1 MSVAEL
7 KSLIDTY
14 VAQGPKGLDRIQ
26 DEINDAVVANKND
39 KANRLTDLHTAVSDR
54 AVQCGRIK
62 LLQLNESTAVNTAA
76 TQLAAITKDM
86 KDIIDR
92 TKKAADVL
100 ATLTAALGLLKTAG
114 DSIEAAK
121 KAA

>member
-54 AVQCGRIK
+54 AVQCGK
-62 LLQLNESTAVNTAA
+62 SSCCNSTN
-76 TQLAAITKDM
+76 
-86 KDIIDR
+86 R
-92 TKKAADVL
+92 PP
-100 ATLTAALGLLKTAG
+100 
-114 DSIEAAK
+114 
-121 KAA
+121 